1 MTGNRKYVEKTAA
14 VAVLQPL
21 HTHTTYIVCTYVCKS
36 NFLRHRSLQR
46 ISIMHDFFSPDKTFE
61 PHFYYMY
68 NEIWGASLFIKRFSN
83 NRNWVNLIV
92 SMVHICN
99 SCKCNYF
106 NCHGQNM
113 YLGIYWT
120 VEAIANFC
128 EVKIVPLLSKCS

>member
-1 MTGNRKYVEKTAA
+1 MTGNRKYVEKTA

-21 HTHTTYIVCTYVCKS
+21 HLYYILHSTQYVHMYANPTFYGIVRSSAYPSCMTFSRQIKLLNLTFTICTTK
-36 NFLRHRSLQR
+36 L
-46 ISIMHDFFSPDKTFE
+46 
-61 PHFYYMY
+61 
-68 NEIWGASLFIKRFSN
+68 GGLFIKRFSN